1 MYTDGTILFLPAN
14 THSLNIS
21 NEERLRAAICQTLLI
36 HPSTIT
42 LRAFP
47 MRAVFFKG
55 KDHPL
60 IVQEIKKFKPVKDQ
74 VLIRLH
80 NAALNHRDIWTWRE
94 QNNVSADGIIL
105 GSDGCGIIEGVGE
118 DADPLLIG
126 LEVIINPS
134 LEWGNNPIV
143 QGNSFRILGYP
154 DHGTFSDYI
163 VISKKYV
170 FEKPEHLSFA
180 ESAAV
185 PLSGLTAYRALFSK
199 ARLRAKEKVLI
210 TGVGGGAALWA
221 LQFAVAYQGRVY
233 ATSGSDEKLSKAK
246 ELGILGGFN
255 YKDSEWSQKA
265 LKESGG
271 GFDII
276 IDSAG
281 GKEFSKLIDL
291 ALPGGRIVNFGRT
304 AGNISDISTRLLY
317 WKQISIHGTTMGTR
331 DEFLSML
338 DFLESRHIK
347 PIIDKTFP
355 LEETGEAI
363 HRMEQGN
370 QFGKIVLQISKK

>member
-1 MYTDGTILFLPAN
+1 
-14 THSLNIS
+14 
-21 NEERLRAAICQTLLI
+21 
-36 HPSTIT
+36 
-42 LRAFP
+42 

-60 IVQEIKKFKPVKDQ
+60 VVQQIKKFKPVKDQ

-80 NAALNHRDIWTWRE
+80 NAALNHRDLWTWRE
-94 QNNVSADGIIL
+94 QNLPASDGIIL
-105 GSDGCGIIEGVGE
+105 GSDGSGVIEDVGE
-118 DADPLLIG
+118 DADTLLIG
-126 LEVIINPS
+126 SEVIINPS
-134 LEWGNNPIV
+134 LDWGTNPIV
-143 QGNSFRILGYP
+143 QGNAFRILGFP

-170 FEKPEHLSFA
+170 FDKPEHLSFA

-210 TGVGGGAALWA
+210 TGVGGGAALWV
-221 LQFAVAYQGRVY
+221 LQFAVAYQARVY
-233 ATSGSDEKLSKAK
+233 VTSGSEEKINKAK
-246 ELGILGGFN
+246 ALGAIEGFN
-255 YKDSEWSQKA
+255 YKDADWQQKA

-281 GKEFSKLIDL
+281 GDQFSKLIEL

-304 AGNISDISTRLLY
+304 AGNISNISTRLLY
-317 WKQISIHGTTMGTR
+317 WKQLSIHGSTMGTR

-338 DFLESRHIK
+338 DFLESRNIK
-347 PIIDKTFP
+347 PVIDKTFP
-355 LEETGEAI
+355 LEQIDEAI
-363 HRMEQGN
+363 KRMEQGD
-370 QFGKIVLQISKK
+370 QFGKIVLQIS